1 MSSPSVGQT
10 HNNPLGRWLGA
21 ATLVVATSLSAA
33 GQEANTGFRASF
45 EREWDMAVWR
55 FETIAAAIPE
65 ETYGWRPGE
74 GVRSV
79 SEAVMHIAHGNF
91 GFADALGLPRPE
103 ELPEELET
111 ITDKGRVL
119 LVLRQSVEHIKAAME
134 PAFAGDLDVA
144 LPNAPDQTP
153 RDVLL
158 RALAHA
164 NEHGG
169 QLVAYARTNDVVPPW
184 SR

>member
-1 MSSPSVGQT
+1 M
-10 HNNPLGRWLGA
+10 
-21 ATLVVATSLSAA
+21 
-33 GQEANTGFRASF
+33 
-45 EREWDMAVWR
+45 WR

-91 GFADALGLPRPE
+91 LFADALGLPRPE
-103 ELPEELET
+103 ELPEDLET
-111 ITDKGRVL
+111 ITDKERVL
-119 LVLRQSVEHIKAAME
+119 LVLRQSVGHIKAAME

-144 LPNAPDQTP
+144 LPNAPGQTPSSWPFSP